1 MRVLSCL
8 RVSISPPPPGVGCAN
23 GRSVCGCGRDGGLL
37 ASVLCS
43 CRSLACARSLL
54 SRLRFGFS
62 FPGSPRFSDL
72 LGRVLFVCV
81 GSRPASPRVP
91 RPVRFLLRACFPPRL
106 IRRVWLAR
114 RPLPARPCLGD
125 SGAVPCHPIGEVPC
139 FAPSASAFRLSS
151 PMRLVFSLCFAR
163 LVPCFAVP
171 RRSSPRLSVC
181 LLRSSWLR
189 GGLVAVLPRFAHLP
203 ALLVV
208 GRGEAAAAAVC
219 DAVPSRAARCLEFR
233 SSWSLVPRLT
243 CRLAPCPSPSSL
255 LASSPRYRAGWR
267 RLSTGR
273 APLCPCLLVPPRLVR
288 WRREYLVPA

>member
-106 IRRVWLAR
+106 IRRVRSDR
-114 RPLPARPCLGD
+114 RPCFPVLALAIAWRCRVIL
-125 SGAVPCHPIGEVPC
+125 SVRSAC
-139 FAPSASAFRLSS
+139 FAHLGLVRPRVGLALVRPSCCLASFR
-151 PMRLVFSLCFAR
+151 P
-163 LVPCFAVP
+163 
-171 RRSSPRLSVC
+171 SPRLACRRTGRLGVPF
-181 LLRSSWLR
+181 LVVARSS
-189 GGLVAVLPRFAHLP
+189 VA
-203 ALLVV
+203 
-208 GRGEAAAAAVC
+208 G
-219 DAVPSRAARCLEFR
+219 
-233 SSWSLVPRLT
+233 
-243 CRLAPCPSPSSL
+243 RLAPCPPPVF
-255 LASSPRYRAGWR
+255 LACFPASVSCGMAVGGGVPR
-267 RLSTGR
+267 
-273 APLCPCLLVPPRLVR
+273 CPCVPLACCLLTRLGSCVGGVGVSCLRVACSRYAYRPVPRIEERSDISRFDCSFSFFPI
-288 WRREYLVPA
+288 RR